1 MKKKVGFTY
10 KIMVQIWLIFLPPPD
25 GSDSTR
31 AMNPKSIGHRKI
43 KLDPMAKL

>member
-1 MKKKVGFTY
+1 MKRSQFYLQDHGSD
-10 KIMVQIWLIFLPPPD
+10 IINFLPPSD